1 MPKINLLDKS
11 VYNQISAGEVVEN
24 PASIVKELVENSID
38 AGADSISVS
47 IENGGIKSIIVT
59 DNGCGM
65 EKEDLKLSILP
76 HATSKIKVASDL
88 DMVGTLGFRGE
99 ALASIAAVSEVT
111 LKSKYID
118 SDVGNFIEVKG
129 GEVVGEGICAISG
142 GTQISVRSLFY
153 NTPAR
158 YKFLK
163 AAKGEENNV
172 TALMSELI
180 FANPDVSFTYT
191 VDGNVVYK
199 TYGEGLYDGIYSV
212 YGDLVAENMI
222 PLEFE
227 ENGYKLSGFTARP
240 ATEAIKNNRTK
251 QTFIVN
257 GRIIEDATISAVI
270 QNAYGE
276 FLMKRTFPTVV
287 LDIVI
292 PFGMVDVNVH
302 PNKREVR
309 FADAKKING
318 IVYHTIKNAVEK
330 DAEQLQK
337 TLFSEIHNFSST
349 ENTVNNEVKTPS
361 FDTKT
366 EKNPVFGND
375 LRVRRTTETSEEED
389 GYLPGND
396 CGRIIKPAPVGETF
410 PVFKKI
416 DLSKVDSEYISFAD
430 SITDKKSDKK
440 EFYSDNSTEITESEN
455 KLNAEILASDENDVL
470 EYDKTPEKPAYKIV
484 GQVFD
489 TYLILEFDE
498 KVVFLDQH
506 AAHERILFDKLI
518 EECNRNVIAQD
529 LLIPYEYPIDGD
541 ERDFLLKNK
550 DNFDKLGFSLDVSD
564 DKVYISSVPALL
576 TNIDLGS
583 FLREVLFYKTEMKTL
598 TDSSLLKDRIA
609 KYACRSAIKGGAKL
623 TDKEIEFVVGYFFEK
638 GVPLQC
644 PHGRPTMIKF
654 TRADIEKFFGRKV

>member
-38 AGADSISVS
+38 AGADSVSVS

-76 HATSKIKVASDL
+76 HATSKIKVAADL

-129 GEVVGEGICAISG
+129 GDVVGEGICAISV

-163 AAKGEENNV
+163 TAKGEENNV
-172 TALMSELI
+172 TALMAELI

-191 VDGNVVYK
+191 ADGNVVYK
-199 TYGEGLYDGIYSV
+199 TYGEGLYDGVYSV
-212 YGDLVAENMI
+212 YGDLVADNMI

-337 TLFSEIHNFSST
+337 ALFSEIHNFSSA
-349 ENTVNNEVKTPS
+349 ENTAENVIKTPS
-361 FDTKT
+361 SDTKI
-366 EKNPVFGND
+366 EKNSVFGND
-375 LRVRRTTETSEEED
+375 LCVRKATETCEED

-396 CGRIIKPAPVGETF
+396 YGRITKAAPVGETF

-430 SITDKKSDKK
+430 SITDKKATEK
-440 EFYSDNSTEITESEN
+440 EFYSDNSAEITATEK
-455 KLNAEILASDENDVL
+455 KLNSEVLVSDENDGA
-470 EYDKTPEKPAYKIV
+470 EYDKTLEKPAYKIV

-489 TYLILEFDE
+489 TYLILEFEE

-529 LLIPYEYPIDGD
+529 LLIPYEYPIDGN
-541 ERDFLLKNK
+541 EREFLLKNK

-564 DKVYISSVPALL
+564 DKAYINSVPALL

-583 FLREVLFYKTEMKTL
+583 FLREILSYKTEMKTL
-598 TDSSLLKDRIA
+598 TDSSLLKDSIA

-654 TRADIEKFFGRKV
+654 TRTDIEKFFGRKV

>member
-38 AGADSISVS
+38 AGADSVSVS

-76 HATSKIKVASDL
+76 HATSKIKVAADL
-88 DMVGTLGFRGE
+88 DMIGTLGFRGE

-163 AAKGEENNV
+163 TSKGEESNV
-172 TALMSELI
+172 TALIAELI

-212 YGDLVAENMI
+212 YGDLVADNMI
-222 PLEFE
+222 PLGFE
-227 ENGYKLSGFTARP
+227 ENGYKLTGFTARP

-251 QTFIVN
+251 QTFIIN

-287 LDIVI
+287 LDMVI

-318 IVYHTIKNAVEK
+318 IVYHTVKRAVEK

-349 ENTVNNEVKTPS
+349 ENTKSDEPTNRS
-361 FDTKT
+361 FDV
-366 EKNPVFGND
+366 KNENTSVFAKEFN
-375 LRVRRTTETSEEED
+375 VQKTTEISEED

-396 CGRIIKPAPVGETF
+396 YGKIIKSVSVGETF

-430 SITDKKSDKK
+430 AITDKKEDKT
-440 EFYSDNSTEITESEN
+440 ELSSDNSAINEN
-455 KLNAEILASDENDVL
+455 EFAAKILASDENDGIT
-470 EYDKTPEKPAYKIV
+470 YDKLPKKPTYKIV
-484 GQVFD
+484 GQIFD

-498 KVVFLDQH
+498 KIVFLDQH

-541 ERDFLLKNK
+541 EREFLLKNK
-550 DNFDKLGFSLDVSD
+550 DNFDKLGFSLEIFD
-564 DKVYISSVPALL
+564 DKAYINSVPALL

-583 FLREVLFYKTEMKTL
+583 FLREVLSYKTEMKTL

-654 TRADIEKFFGRKV
+654 TRSDIEKFFGRKV

>member
-76 HATSKIKVASDL
+76 HATSKIKIAADL
-88 DMVGTLGFRGE
+88 DMIGTLGFRGE

-129 GEVVGEGICAISG
+129 GEVAEEGICAISI

-163 AAKGEENNV
+163 TTKGEENNV
-172 TALMSELI
+172 TALMAELI

-212 YGDLVAENMI
+212 YGDLVADNMI

-227 ENGYKLSGFTARP
+227 ENGYKLTGFTARP

-257 GRIIEDATISAVI
+257 GRIIEDATVSAVI

-287 LDIVI
+287 LDIII

-309 FADAKKING
+309 FADEKKING
-318 IVYHTIKNAVEK
+318 IIYHTVKNAVEK
-330 DAEQLQK
+330 DDEQLQK
-337 TLFSEIHNFSST
+337 KLFSEIHNFSST
-349 ENTVNNEVKTPS
+349 ENTAENVIKTPS

-366 EKNPVFGND
+366 EINPVFGNG
-375 LRVRRTTETSEEED
+375 LRIRETTETHEED
-389 GYLPGND
+389 GYLPGCD
-396 CGRIIKPAPVGETF
+396 YGRVIKSVPIGETF

-430 SITDKKSDKK
+430 SINDKKSDEK
-440 EFYSDNSTEITESEN
+440 EFYSDNSTEIAANEN
-455 KLNAEILASDENDVL
+455 KLNAEVLASDENDGL
-470 EYDKTPEKPAYKIV
+470 KYDKTPEKFAYKIV

-498 KVVFLDQH
+498 KIVFLDQH
-506 AAHERILFDKLI
+506 AAHERILFDKLT
-518 EECNRNVIAQD
+518 EECNRNVIVQD
-529 LLIPYEYPIDGD
+529 LLIPYEYHIDGD
-541 ERDFLLKNK
+541 EREFLLKNK
-550 DNFDKLGFSLDVSD
+550 ENFDKLGFLLDVSD

-576 TNIDLGS
+576 TNIDLGN
-583 FLREVLFYKTEMKTL
+583 FLREVLSYKTEIKTL
-598 TDSSLLKDRIA
+598 VDSSLLKDRIA
-609 KYACRSAIKGGAKL
+609 KFACRSAIKGGVKL
-623 TDKEIEFVVGYFFEK
+623 TDKEIEFVVGYFFKK

-654 TRADIEKFFGRKV
+654 TKTDIEKFFGRKV

>member
-1 MPKINLLDKS
+1 MSKINLLDKS

-38 AGADSISVS
+38 AGADSVSVS

-76 HATSKIKVASDL
+76 HATSKIKSAADL
-88 DMVGTLGFRGE
+88 DMIGTLGFRGE

-163 AAKGEENNV
+163 TPKGEESNV
-172 TALMSELI
+172 TALISELI

-212 YGDLVAENMI
+212 YGDLVADNMI

-227 ENGYKLSGFTARP
+227 ENGYKLTGFTARP

-251 QTFIVN
+251 QTFIIN

-287 LDIVI
+287 LDMVI

-318 IVYHTIKNAVEK
+318 IVYHTVKRAVEK

-337 TLFSEIHNFSST
+337 TLFSEIHNFSSA
-349 ENTVNNEVKTPS
+349 ENTKSDEPTNRS
-361 FDTKT
+361 FDV
-366 EKNPVFGND
+366 KNENTSVFGKEFN
-375 LRVRRTTETSEEED
+375 VQKTTETSEED

-396 CGRIIKPAPVGETF
+396 YGRIIKPAPVGETF

-416 DLSKVDSEYISFAD
+416 DLSKLDSEYISFAD
-430 SITDKKSDKK
+430 AITDKKEDKT
-440 EFYSDNSTEITESEN
+440 ELSSDNSAINEN
-455 KLNAEILASDENDVL
+455 EFAAEILASDENDGIT
-470 EYDKTPEKPAYKIV
+470 YDKLPKKPTYKIV

-498 KVVFLDQH
+498 KIVFLDQH

-529 LLIPYEYPIDGD
+529 LLFPYEYPIDGD
-541 ERDFLLKNK
+541 EREFLLKNK
-550 DNFDKLGFSLDVSD
+550 DNFDKLGFSLEICDN
-564 DKVYISSVPALL
+564 KAYINSVPALL

-583 FLREVLFYKTEMKTL
+583 FLREVLSYKTEMKTL

-654 TRADIEKFFGRKV
+654 TRSDIEKFFGRKV

>member
-38 AGADSISVS
+38 AGADSVSVS

-76 HATSKIKVASDL
+76 HATSKIKVAADL
-88 DMVGTLGFRGE
+88 DMIGTLGFRGE

-163 AAKGEENNV
+163 TSKGEESNV
-172 TALMSELI
+172 TALIAELI

-212 YGDLVAENMI
+212 YGDLVADNMI
-222 PLEFE
+222 PLGFE
-227 ENGYKLSGFTARP
+227 ENGYKLTGFTARP

-251 QTFIVN
+251 QTFIIN

-287 LDIVI
+287 LDMVI

-318 IVYHTIKNAVEK
+318 IVYHTVKRAVEK

-349 ENTVNNEVKTPS
+349 ENTKSDEPTNRS
-361 FDTKT
+361 FDV
-366 EKNPVFGND
+366 KNENTSVFAKEFN
-375 LRVRRTTETSEEED
+375 VQKTTEIYEED
-389 GYLPGND
+389 GYLSGND
-396 CGRIIKPAPVGETF
+396 YGKIIKSVSVGETF

-430 SITDKKSDKK
+430 AITDKKEDKT
-440 EFYSDNSTEITESEN
+440 ELSSDNSAINEN
-455 KLNAEILASDENDVL
+455 EFAAKILASDENDGIT
-470 EYDKTPEKPAYKIV
+470 YDKLPKKPTYKIV
-484 GQVFD
+484 GQIFD

-498 KVVFLDQH
+498 KIVFLDQH

-541 ERDFLLKNK
+541 EREFLLKNK
-550 DNFDKLGFSLDVSD
+550 DNFDKLGFSLEIFD
-564 DKVYISSVPALL
+564 DKAYINSVPALL

-583 FLREVLFYKTEMKTL
+583 FLREVLSYKTEMKTL

-654 TRADIEKFFGRKV
+654 TRSDIEKFFGRKV

>member
-38 AGADSISVS
+38 AGADSVSVS

-76 HATSKIKVASDL
+76 HATSKIKVAADL
-88 DMVGTLGFRGE
+88 DMIGTLGFRGE

-163 AAKGEENNV
+163 TSKGEESNV
-172 TALMSELI
+172 TALIAELI

-212 YGDLVAENMI
+212 YGDLVADNMI
-222 PLEFE
+222 PLGFE
-227 ENGYKLSGFTARP
+227 ENGYKLTGFTARP

-251 QTFIVN
+251 QTFIIN

-287 LDIVI
+287 LDMVI

-318 IVYHTIKNAVEK
+318 IVYHTVKRAVEK

-337 TLFSEIHNFSST
+337 TLFSEIQNFSST
-349 ENTVNNEVKTPS
+349 ENT
-361 FDTKT
+361 
-366 EKNPVFGND
+366 
-375 LRVRRTTETSEEED
+375 
-389 GYLPGND
+389 
-396 CGRIIKPAPVGETF
+396 
-410 PVFKKI
+410 
-416 DLSKVDSEYISFAD
+416 
-430 SITDKKSDKK
+430 KSDEPTNRK
-440 EFYSDNSTEITESEN
+440 NS
-455 KLNAEILASDENDVL
+455 
-470 EYDKTPEKPAYKIV
+470 KIHSSA
-484 GQVFD
+484 Q
-489 TYLILEFDE
+489 L
-498 KVVFLDQH
+498 
-506 AAHERILFDKLI
+506 RI
-518 EECNRNVIAQD
+518 
-529 LLIPYEYPIDGD
+529 
-541 ERDFLLKNK
+541 
-550 DNFDKLGFSLDVSD
+550 
-564 DKVYISSVPALL
+564 
-576 TNIDLGS
+576 
-583 FLREVLFYKTEMKTL
+583 
-598 TDSSLLKDRIA
+598 
-609 KYACRSAIKGGAKL
+609 
-623 TDKEIEFVVGYFFEK
+623 
-638 GVPLQC
+638 
-644 PHGRPTMIKF
+644 
-654 TRADIEKFFGRKV
+654 

>member
-38 AGADSISVS
+38 AGADSVSVS

-76 HATSKIKVASDL
+76 HATSKIKVAADL
-88 DMVGTLGFRGE
+88 DMIGTLGFRGE

-163 AAKGEENNV
+163 TSKGEESNV
-172 TALMSELI
+172 TALIAELI

-212 YGDLVAENMI
+212 YGDLVADNMI
-222 PLEFE
+222 PLGFE
-227 ENGYKLSGFTARP
+227 ENGYKLTGFTARP

-251 QTFIVN
+251 QTFIIN

-287 LDIVI
+287 LDMVI

-318 IVYHTIKNAVEK
+318 IVYHTVKRAVEK

-349 ENTVNNEVKTPS
+349 ENTKSDEPTNRS
-361 FDTKT
+361 FDV
-366 EKNPVFGND
+366 KNENTSVFAKEFN
-375 LRVRRTTETSEEED
+375 VQKTTEIYEED

-396 CGRIIKPAPVGETF
+396 YGKIIKSVSVGETF

-430 SITDKKSDKK
+430 AITDKKEDKT
-440 EFYSDNSTEITESEN
+440 ELSSDNSAINEN
-455 KLNAEILASDENDVL
+455 EFAAKILASDENDGIT
-470 EYDKTPEKPAYKIV
+470 YDKLPKKPTYKIV
-484 GQVFD
+484 GQIFD

-498 KVVFLDQH
+498 KIVFLDQH

-541 ERDFLLKNK
+541 EREFLLKNK
-550 DNFDKLGFSLDVSD
+550 DNFDKLGFSLEIFD
-564 DKVYISSVPALL
+564 DKAYINSVPALL

-583 FLREVLFYKTEMKTL
+583 FLREVLSYKTEMKTL

-654 TRADIEKFFGRKV
+654 TRSDIEKFFGRKV

>member
-38 AGADSISVS
+38 AGADSVSVS

-76 HATSKIKVASDL
+76 HATSKIKVAADL
-88 DMVGTLGFRGE
+88 DMIGTLGFRGE

-163 AAKGEENNV
+163 TSKGEESNV
-172 TALMSELI
+172 TALIAELI

-212 YGDLVAENMI
+212 YGDLVADNMI
-222 PLEFE
+222 PLGFE
-227 ENGYKLSGFTARP
+227 ENGYKLTGFTARP

-251 QTFIVN
+251 QTFIIN

-287 LDIVI
+287 LDMVI

-318 IVYHTIKNAVEK
+318 IVYHTVKRAVEK

-349 ENTVNNEVKTPS
+349 ENTKSDEPTNRS
-361 FDTKT
+361 FDV
-366 EKNPVFGND
+366 KNENTSVFAKEFN
-375 LRVRRTTETSEEED
+375 VQKTTEISEED

-396 CGRIIKPAPVGETF
+396 YGKIIKSVSVGETF

-430 SITDKKSDKK
+430 AITDKKEDKT
-440 EFYSDNSTEITESEN
+440 ELSSDNYAINEN
-455 KLNAEILASDENDVL
+455 EFAAKILASDENDGIT
-470 EYDKTPEKPAYKIV
+470 YDKLPKKPTYKIV
-484 GQVFD
+484 GQIFD

-498 KVVFLDQH
+498 KIVFLDQH

-541 ERDFLLKNK
+541 EREFLLKNK
-550 DNFDKLGFSLDVSD
+550 DNFDKLGFSLEIFD
-564 DKVYISSVPALL
+564 DKAYINSVPALL

-583 FLREVLFYKTEMKTL
+583 FLREVLSYKTEMKTL

-654 TRADIEKFFGRKV
+654 TRSDIEKFFGRKV

>member
-38 AGADSISVS
+38 AGADSVSVS

-76 HATSKIKVASDL
+76 HATSKIKVAADL
-88 DMVGTLGFRGE
+88 DMIGTLGFRGE

-163 AAKGEENNV
+163 TSKGEESNV
-172 TALMSELI
+172 TALIAELI

-212 YGDLVAENMI
+212 YGDLVADNMI
-222 PLEFE
+222 PLGFE
-227 ENGYKLSGFTARP
+227 ENGYKLTGFTARP

-251 QTFIVN
+251 QTFIIN

-287 LDIVI
+287 LDMVI

-318 IVYHTIKNAVEK
+318 IVYHTVKRAVEK

-349 ENTVNNEVKTPS
+349 ENTKSDEPTNRS
-361 FDTKT
+361 FDVKNENTSVFTK
-366 EKNPVFGND
+366 EFNVQK
-375 LRVRRTTETSEEED
+375 TTEISEED

-396 CGRIIKPAPVGETF
+396 YGKIIKSVSVGETF

-430 SITDKKSDKK
+430 AITDKKEDKT
-440 EFYSDNSTEITESEN
+440 ELSSDNSAINEN
-455 KLNAEILASDENDVL
+455 EFAAKILASDENDGIT
-470 EYDKTPEKPAYKIV
+470 YDKLPKKPTYKIV
-484 GQVFD
+484 GQIFD

-498 KVVFLDQH
+498 KIVFLDQH

-541 ERDFLLKNK
+541 EREFLLKNK
-550 DNFDKLGFSLDVSD
+550 DNFDKLGFSLEIFD
-564 DKVYISSVPALL
+564 DKAYINSVPALL

-583 FLREVLFYKTEMKTL
+583 FLREVLSYKTEMKTL

-654 TRADIEKFFGRKV
+654 TRSDIEKFFGRKV

>member
-38 AGADSISVS
+38 AGADSVSVS

-76 HATSKIKVASDL
+76 HATSKIKVAADL
-88 DMVGTLGFRGE
+88 DMIGTLGFRGE

-163 AAKGEENNV
+163 TSKGEESNV
-172 TALMSELI
+172 TALIAELI

-212 YGDLVAENMI
+212 YGDLVADNMI
-222 PLEFE
+222 PLGFE
-227 ENGYKLSGFTARP
+227 ENGYKLTGFTARP

-251 QTFIVN
+251 QTFIIN

-287 LDIVI
+287 LDMVI

-318 IVYHTIKNAVEK
+318 IVYHTVKRAVEK

-349 ENTVNNEVKTPS
+349 ENTKSDEPTNRS
-361 FDTKT
+361 FDV
-366 EKNPVFGND
+366 KNENTSVFAKEFN
-375 LRVRRTTETSEEED
+375 VQKTTEISEED

-396 CGRIIKPAPVGETF
+396 YGKIIKSVSVGETF

-430 SITDKKSDKK
+430 AITDKKEDKT
-440 EFYSDNSTEITESEN
+440 ELSSDNSAINEN
-455 KLNAEILASDENDVL
+455 EFAAEILASDENDGIT
-470 EYDKTPEKPAYKIV
+470 YDKLPKKPTYKIV
-484 GQVFD
+484 GQIFD

-498 KVVFLDQH
+498 KIVFLDQH

-541 ERDFLLKNK
+541 EREFLLKNK
-550 DNFDKLGFSLDVSD
+550 DNFDKLGFSLEIFD
-564 DKVYISSVPALL
+564 DKAYINSVPALL

-583 FLREVLFYKTEMKTL
+583 FLREVLSYKTEMKTL

-654 TRADIEKFFGRKV
+654 TRSDIEKFFGRKV

>member
-38 AGADSISVS
+38 AGADSVSVS

-76 HATSKIKVASDL
+76 HATSKIKVAADL

-111 LKSKYID
+111 LKSKFID

-129 GEVVGEGICAISG
+129 GEVVGEGICAISV

-163 AAKGEENNV
+163 TAKGEENNV
-172 TALMSELI
+172 TALMAELI

-191 VDGNVVYK
+191 ADGNVVYK

-212 YGDLVAENMI
+212 YGDLVADNMI

-337 TLFSEIHNFSST
+337 ALFSEIHNFSSA
-349 ENTVNNEVKTPS
+349 ENTAENVIKTPS
-361 FDTKT
+361 SDTKI
-366 EKNPVFGND
+366 EKNSVFGND
-375 LRVRRTTETSEEED
+375 LCVRKATETCEED

-396 CGRIIKPAPVGETF
+396 YGRIIKAAPVGETF

-430 SITDKKSDKK
+430 SITDKKATEK
-440 EFYSDNSTEITESEN
+440 EFYSDNSAEITATEK
-455 KLNAEILASDENDVL
+455 KLNSEVLVSDENDGA
-470 EYDKTPEKPAYKIV
+470 EYDKTLEKPAYKIV

-489 TYLILEFDE
+489 TYLILEFEE

-529 LLIPYEYPIDGD
+529 LLIPYEYPIDGN
-541 ERDFLLKNK
+541 EREFLLKNK

-564 DKVYISSVPALL
+564 DKAYINSVPALL

-583 FLREVLFYKTEMKTL
+583 FLREILSYKTEMKTL
-598 TDSSLLKDRIA
+598 TDSSLLKDSIA

-654 TRADIEKFFGRKV
+654 TRTDIEKFFGRKV